1 MPLSSN
7 FFPQSTGKKNCENWS
22 IFSEDMKKYNSLLF
36 WPTLYIIH
44 TIIYITILVGLLQS
58 KNLTPR

>member
-36 WPTLYIIH
+36 WPTLYIIC
-44 TIIYITILVGLLQS
+44 LLYTS
-58 KNLTPR
+58 DAADE